1 MAKDTL
7 VTEDIDSAERLVA
20 FLDTSGLPVRAG
32 VWFYESDAE
41 RWRFIL
47 ALRERRDD
55 VWSFYFN
62 IADAIKASGRDDLLD
77 LDRVKIVDQDDPVLT
92 ALRPDYAVDLP
103 SRRRISHSRINGV
116 YFENA
121 MVLRLAA

>member
-47 ALRERRDD
+47 AGATTSST
-55 VWSFYFN
+55 WT
-62 IADAIKASGRDDLLD
+62 G
-77 LDRVKIVDQDDPVLT
+77 
-92 ALRPDYAVDLP
+92 
-103 SRRRISHSRINGV
+103 
-116 YFENA
+116 
-121 MVLRLAA
+121 